1 MVWTSVAGNVGERQL
16 WLGRT
21 RYVRARRGEDCRGSH
36 GRVTQGMARNG
47 MAVKVRLIGAVRGY
61 ARSDMVRQSRCGEL
75 WLSVARNV

>member
-1 MVWTSVAGNVGERQL
+1 
-16 WLGRT
+16 
-21 RYVRARRGEDCRGSH
+21 
-36 GRVTQGMARNG
+36 MARNG